1 MYVRKEGQCVSAL
14 QNICVFQYCAS
25 FWYHDP
31 CTYVVAARVLPNRLS
46 EQDLKQVT
54 QRNHRVAVVGGNDF
68 LQTEK
73 SFTKR
78 KACLSRESKDRK
90 NNKLKVHMHVDVLV
104 QSDTGRGMLRPME
117 CRATL
122 EQAEQYLPLL
132 TIVSISTGSDDMAN
146 NI

>member
-90 NNKLKVHMHVDVLV
+90 NNKLKVHMRVDVGLWMFLSN
-104 QSDTGRGMLRPME
+104 QT
-117 CRATL
+117 
-122 EQAEQYLPLL
+122 QAEACFGQWNAEQHWSKRSSTYLY
-132 TIVSISTGSDDMAN
+132 
-146 NI
+146 